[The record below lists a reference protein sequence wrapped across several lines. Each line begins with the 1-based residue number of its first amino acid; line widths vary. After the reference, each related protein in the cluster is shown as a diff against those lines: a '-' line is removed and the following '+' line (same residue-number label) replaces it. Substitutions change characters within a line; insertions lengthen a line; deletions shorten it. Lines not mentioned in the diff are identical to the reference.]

1 VIAEP
6 SCAACGE
13 KGCEY
18 GFGPAR
24 AGVGGLL
31 KLKLKDAD
39 EPI

>member
-1 VIAEP
+1 MGRLLGQEKLVIAEP

-24 AGVGGLL
+24 AGVGVS
-31 KLKLKDAD
+31 
-39 EPI
+39 